1 MSVVA
6 GLRSIGV
13 SLLVLTAITNG
24 RSAIRPGMP
33 AVPPEVTSIARQYLR
48 RERALTS
55 AFAVTIGLVGGAAVL
70 VLPLLWGL
78 VVALGL
84 LVLFRFPVF
93 RTEGHA
99 RLWTDDDP
107 ETVYDAFTGAT
118 PPSLALQWG
127 IADAV
132 REEDGEAVYDVTY
145 FFGLR
150 SVELRVTNE
159 VEKQANGS
167 RVVLT
172 VTADGEPWGT
182 YVATLTEA
190 GGGTEVAVEVTADRR
205 FGLARLPQQFV
216 AKRYRDPALTAQ
228 GYEVR
233 ERDISITR

>member
-1 MSVVA
+1 MAV
-6 GLRSIGV
+6 I
-13 SLLVLTAITNG
+13 
-24 RSAIRPGMP
+24 P
-33 AVPPEVTSIARQYLR
+33 AEVTPIARQYLR

-55 AFAVTIGLVGGAAVL
+55 AFAVIIGLAGGAAVI

-84 LVLFRFPVF
+84 LVLFRVPVF
-93 RTEGHA
+93 RTEGHT

-107 ETVYDAFTGAT
+107 EMVHDAFTGVT

-145 FFGLR
+145 LFGLR

-159 VEKQANGS
+159 VERQEDGS
-167 RVVLT
+167 RVT
-172 VTADGEPWGT
+172 ITATADGEPWGT
-182 YVATLTEA
+182 YVVTLTEA
-190 GGGTEVAVEVTADRR
+190 DGGTEVAIEVTADRR

-216 AKRYRDPALTAQ
+216 AKRYRDPALAAQ

-233 ERDISITR
+233 ERDMSITR